1 MIGSFRAAA
10 LIPQQ
15 LFHKLD
21 QGGLSLPDN
30 LNRWAA
36 GFGDQPALT
45 FLDHHGPRPLGEA
58 VVLTW
63 AELDRRV
70 SAVAAWIQRRA
81 CRGQRA
87 AILAPHGPDY
97 VIAFLAALRAGI
109 IAVPLFPPGH
119 PGTVGRL
126 AAMFADCGPRLVLTT
141 RAQLAAV
148 DGFLD
153 SHGLR
158 KPEVVAVDAL
168 PDAIG
173 AEVEPAWHTGDDV
186 AYLQYPPTWTGA
198 PCAVQVTFR
207 NAVDNALTLVE
218 SIGALPGQSPSVS
231 WLPLHH
237 AEGLLLGVIAPVAV
251 RARAVLMDPAA
262 FLLKPERWLR
272 ALTANPGAVS
282 AAPDFAYGY
291 CAARI
296 GAQEKAVLRL
306 DHVRALFVDGASAQA
321 HTLSRFL
328 AAFAECG
335 LRPEAVR
342 CGYGPV
348 GAAALVSVTTAEPRR
363 TGFDR
368 ALLRRGRAEP
378 RAENAPDALT
388 LLSSGTPTRHRVR
401 IVAPDNGRTLPDGAV
416 GEVWVSGA
424 LGPGFWGRRKPG
436 ERPFGNRL
444 PDADAPAHGW
454 LRTGDLGLVDDGE
467 LYVLGRVGE
476 LLTVRDRQHYPYD
489 VEATVGGAHSALRAH
504 QAAVFTVRE
513 FDRVLTVLVAER
525 VRECSTQQVA
535 GQVRRAVTARH
546 GLVLDRVVLV
556 DTGRLPR
563 TPDGAVCRATTRDR
577 YLTGGFD

>member
-1 MIGSFRAAA
+1 MIGSFRAAS

-36 GFGDQPALT
+36 GFGDQPALS
-45 FLDHHGPRPLGEA
+45 FLDHHGPRPVGEA
-58 VVLTW
+58 SVLTW

-119 PGTVGRL
+119 PGSVSRL

-141 RAQLAAV
+141 RAQLAVV
-148 DGFLD
+148 DAFLEG
-153 SHGLR
+153 HGLR

-186 AYLQYPPTWTGA
+186 AYLQYPPTWTGS

-282 AAPDFAYGY
+282 AAPDFAYAY
-291 CAARI
+291 CATRI
-296 GAQEKAVLRL
+296 GAQEKALLRL
-306 DHVRALFVDGASAQA
+306 DHVRALFVDGAGAQA
-321 HTLSRFL
+321 ETLTKFL

-348 GAAALVSVTTAEPRR
+348 GAAALVSVTSAAPRR
-363 TGFDR
+363 TAFDR
-368 ALLRRGRAEP
+368 ALLRRGRATPCAQES
-378 RAENAPDALT
+378 PDALT

-401 IVAPDNGRTLPDGAV
+401 IVAADNGRTLPDGSV
-416 GEVWVSGA
+416 GEVWVSGS

-444 PDADAPAHGW
+444 EDAAAPAHGW
-454 LRTGDLGLVDDGE
+454 LRTGDLGVVDDGE
-467 LYVLGRVGE
+467 LYVLGRVAD
-476 LLTVRDRQHYPYD
+476 LLTVRDRQHYPQD
-489 VEATVGGAHSALRAH
+489 VEATAAGAHSALRAH
-504 QAAVFTVRE
+504 QLAVFTVRE

-525 VRECSTQQVA
+525 IRECSTQQVV

-546 GLVLDRVVLV
+546 SLVLDRMVLV
-556 DTGRLPR
+556 DSGRLPR
-563 TPDGAVCRATTRDR
+563 TPDGAICRATTRER